1 MITKINDCKIEHQPN
16 TKMVFLDWN
25 NLIESVTKPIMK
37 LNSQLTQCIWM
48 KLKELIKK
56 EKKVN
61 LIRSAN

>member
-1 MITKINDCKIEHQPN
+1 LQNQTPTQYQDDF
-16 TKMVFLDWN
+16 VDWN

-37 LNSQLTQCIWM
+37 LNSQLTQCLWM

-61 LIRSAN
+61 LTKPAN

>member
-1 MITKINDCKIEHQPN
+1 MQNQTPTQYQDDF
-16 TKMVFLDWN
+16 VDWN

-37 LNSQLTQCIWM
+37 LNSQLTQCLWM

-61 LIRSAN
+61 LTKPAN